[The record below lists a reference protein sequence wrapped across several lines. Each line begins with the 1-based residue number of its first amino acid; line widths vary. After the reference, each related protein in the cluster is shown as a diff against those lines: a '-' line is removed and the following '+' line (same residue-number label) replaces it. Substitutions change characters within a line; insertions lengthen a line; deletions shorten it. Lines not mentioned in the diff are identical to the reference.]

1 MRDTRRALVS
11 LKYKVRGVDRELA
24 RGCAPGPPARLQR
37 SSPRLQVQPV
47 DSTSEVPRKT
57 KCNPLK
63 QRLEAARCRDPVAT
77 QESYIST
84 YDDAPNLDVGAPTP
98 RLRYKV

>member
-37 SSPRLQVQPV
+37 SSPRLQVQPE
-47 DSTSEVPRKT
+47 SRQYLRGASE
-57 KCNPLK
+57 N
-63 QRLEAARCRDPVAT
+63 
-77 QESYIST
+77 
-84 YDDAPNLDVGAPTP
+84 
-98 RLRYKV
+98 KV